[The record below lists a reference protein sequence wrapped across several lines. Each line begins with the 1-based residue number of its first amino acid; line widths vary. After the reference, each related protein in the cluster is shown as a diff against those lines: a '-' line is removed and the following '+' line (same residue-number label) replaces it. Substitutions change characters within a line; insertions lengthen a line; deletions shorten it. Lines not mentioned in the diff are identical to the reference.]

1 MSIANLTLSTCRT
14 AFPALRRTQKGQPLA
29 FFDGPGGT
37 QVPRPVMDA
46 VIDYYTHCNANT
58 YLGCLR
64 EGSPAGAVST
74 SALTSKSKGT

>member
-1 MSIANLTLSTCRT
+1 
-14 AFPALRRTQKGQPLA
+14 
-29 FFDGPGGT
+29 
-37 QVPRPVMDA
+37 VPRPVMDA

-64 EGSPAGAVST
+64 EGSPAGAGST